1 MKSVVFQNIFR
12 LLIIGCGAIV
22 AAEAFVVAPVGN
34 TRKHGV
40 WLSMANDSAEGNR
53 GYKFGDLT
61 RGVLKKVRGD
71 EPSSSSDSKRGYKF
85 GDLTRSVLEKA
96 GVSSSTYKFGDISR
110 WLDKAA
116 KEKVSKFTNKENY
129 QFGDMSREVV
139 RRLVSG
145 EYSRDDLWLFLKIVA
160 TIGINLQ
167 PVTTSLPLKVLLE
180 LLNMTME
187 ASVAQ
192 SVGERVVSS
201 ITTEIDGRMKELVT
215 GDRNY
220 KLGDFSNR
228 ALLKW
233 MGKDSYEFGDI
244 TKTYLE
250 KREAAKERDPSDL
263 SGEALELFSSKSEEN
278 LLEEWDKKLLES
290 RKNEKGLKGM
300 KDDES
305 YRDWD
310 EKFLSSPSG
319 TTQQ

>member
-1 MKSVVFQNIFR
+1 MKMVAFQNLFR
-12 LLIIGCGAIV
+12 PLTIACGVIV
-22 AAEAFVVAPVGN
+22 ASEAFVVDPVSN
-34 TRKHGV
+34 TRKQGV
-40 WLSMANDSAEGNR
+40 GLYMANDSADGKR

-61 RGVLKKVRGD
+61 RGVLKKVKGD
-71 EPSSSSDSKRGYKF
+71 ESSSSSDSKRGYKF
-85 GDLTRSVLEKA
+85 GDLTRSALEKA

-110 WLDKAA
+110 WLDKVA

-145 EYSRDDLWLFLKIVA
+145 EYSRDDLWLFLRIVA

-167 PVTTSLPLKVLLE
+167 PVTSSLPLKVLLE

-233 MGKDSYEFGDI
+233 MDKDSYEFGDI
-244 TKTYLE
+244 TKTYFE
-250 KREAAKERDPSDL
+250 KRGVAQEGDPSNL
-263 SGEALELFSSKSEEN
+263 SDEALELFSSKSEEN

-290 RKNEKGLKGM
+290 RRNEKGLAGM
-300 KDDES
+300 NNDES

-310 EKFLSSPSG
+310 EKFLSSSSG
-319 TTQQ
+319 TQQ